1 MYGLLS
7 LCDYRYRL
15 AEYRCSCRKKAV
27 LDTIEKVMND
37 GSIGSTFKG
46 RTSRGTMALMHD
58 YAELINE
65 LRPTAEQFTEI
76 EQYWVKRIQ
85 AFFTSKP
92 FKLESD
98 NSLSVDAA
106 VEHLLRQA
114 AQRRR
119 ENPGTMYVG
128 TVLQHLVAAK
138 LTIVAPEVEI
148 NGASVA
154 DDPSP
159 RLPTVRPRT
168 VSQNRPR
175 LRPPVSSQLTTPTG
189 SGASSRKRHCDAPY
203 TRRRH
208 CPVPPGTGRSAP
220 LRCRAVRHPICHVS
234 DRSRIWRRRIDARC
248 AERQRSRR
256 WRATAGWLPAAGKH
270 LHMRSGDGH
279 VTELVDDAIEPVE
292 IPMVFDGLEAISAED
307 GKGHGVDA
315 GLAHQADVVI
325 PDFLRPL
332 VGTIVAT
339 ESDAASVRG
348 QQFWPCEVTSCTHGY
363 LLWQAAQGH
372 GPYRIPADTS

>member
-1 MYGLLS
+1 
-7 LCDYRYRL
+7 
-15 AEYRCSCRKKAV
+15 
-27 LDTIEKVMND
+27 
-37 GSIGSTFKG
+37 
-46 RTSRGTMALMHD
+46 MALMHD

-159 RLPTVRPRT
+159 RLPTVRPR
-168 VSQNRPR
+168 
-175 LRPPVSSQLTTPTG
+175 
-189 SGASSRKRHCDAPY
+189 
-203 TRRRH
+203 
-208 CPVPPGTGRSAP
+208 
-220 LRCRAVRHPICHVS
+220 
-234 DRSRIWRRRIDARC
+234 
-248 AERQRSRR
+248 
-256 WRATAGWLPAAGKH
+256 
-270 LHMRSGDGH
+270 
-279 VTELVDDAIEPVE
+279 
-292 IPMVFDGLEAISAED
+292 F
-307 GKGHGVDA
+307 
-315 GLAHQADVVI
+315 
-325 PDFLRPL
+325 
-332 VGTIVAT
+332 
-339 ESDAASVRG
+339 
-348 QQFWPCEVTSCTHGY
+348 
-363 LLWQAAQGH
+363 
-372 GPYRIPADTS
+372 

>member
-1 MYGLLS
+1 
-7 LCDYRYRL
+7 
-15 AEYRCSCRKKAV
+15 
-27 LDTIEKVMND
+27 
-37 GSIGSTFKG
+37 
-46 RTSRGTMALMHD
+46 MALMHD

-189 SGASSRKRHCDAPY
+189 SGAWGCGHFLGDNHAAIP
-203 TRRRH
+203 
-208 CPVPPGTGRSAP
+208 
-220 LRCRAVRHPICHVS
+220 
-234 DRSRIWRRRIDARC
+234 
-248 AERQRSRR
+248 
-256 WRATAGWLPAAGKH
+256 WL
-270 LHMRSGDGH
+270 
-279 VTELVDDAIEPVE
+279 
-292 IPMVFDGLEAISAED
+292 
-307 GKGHGVDA
+307 
-315 GLAHQADVVI
+315 
-325 PDFLRPL
+325 
-332 VGTIVAT
+332 
-339 ESDAASVRG
+339 
-348 QQFWPCEVTSCTHGY
+348 
-363 LLWQAAQGH
+363 
-372 GPYRIPADTS
+372 